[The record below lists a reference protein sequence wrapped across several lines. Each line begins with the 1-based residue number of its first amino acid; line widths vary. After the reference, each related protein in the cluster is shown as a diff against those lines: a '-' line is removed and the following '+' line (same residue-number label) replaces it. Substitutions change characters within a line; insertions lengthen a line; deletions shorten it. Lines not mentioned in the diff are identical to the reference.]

1 MYSYWYNS
9 FQRTKVNEWLSGWT
23 KILAK
28 ISQVSTLGQLLF
40 NILSNDIFLFI
51 NNTNLYNYAD
61 DNALCGLKTF
71 MW

>member
-1 MYSYWYNS
+1 MYSYRYNS
-9 FQRTKVNEWLSGWT
+9 FQRTKVNEWFSGWT
-23 KILAK
+23 EILAK
-28 ISQVSTLGQLLF
+28 TPQGSILSQLLF

-51 NNTNLYNYAD
+51 NNTNLSNYAD